1 LGRPKVPEKVEA
13 RVRALRKDGVS
24 MQRIA
29 ETVGIGKGTVVRIL
43 G

>member
-1 LGRPKVPEKVEA
+1 VTEKIEA
-13 RVRALRKDGVS
+13 RVRALRKDGMG